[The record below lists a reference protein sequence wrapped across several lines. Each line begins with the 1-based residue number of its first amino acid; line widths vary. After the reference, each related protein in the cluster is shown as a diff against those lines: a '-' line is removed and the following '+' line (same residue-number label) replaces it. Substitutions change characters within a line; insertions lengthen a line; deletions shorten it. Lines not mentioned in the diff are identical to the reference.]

1 MAMGDDHHDFLGDR
15 TDPYSEER
23 HLMNDQPGEISEQP
37 PEVLPP
43 VEWIPTDKSK
53 APPAPGIALCLSG
66 GGY

>member
-1 MAMGDDHHDFLGDR
+1 
-15 TDPYSEER
+15 
-23 HLMNDQPGEISEQP
+23 MNDQPGEISEQP